1 MELKQESL
9 EYMAITRLVKEIA
22 ARLPGGRM
30 PDNYVVFDTETNGVH
45 IATAKILQYGFCVV
59 VGRKVASCF
68 SQFVHRPNLVI
79 PQGAINVHGITLEKL
94 AKEGIPARDYVPSV
108 SDMMQEWLKSGMIVV
123 GHNLHRFDIPLFE
136 IESAEFGKPFKF
148 TSNSLIDTGMLVKG
162 SQLGMFM
169 RERET
174 LRSFYDRVS
183 SVRSHVKWSLDR
195 HCYAAY
201 GLGSSGVRL
210 DDAHDA
216 AADCRLTHWLLE
228 TLRREAGA

>member
-1 MELKQESL
+1 VELKQGSL
-9 EYMAITRLVKEIA
+9 EYMAIVRLIKEIA
-22 ARLPGGRM
+22 ARLPGGKL
-30 PDNYVVFDTETNGVH
+30 PDDYVVFDTETNGVH

-59 VGRKVASCF
+59 IRRRVALIL
-68 SQFVHRPNLVI
+68 SQLVNRPNLVI
-79 PQGAINVHGITLEKL
+79 PKEAADIHGITLEKL
-94 AKEGIPARDYVPSV
+94 AQEGIPAREYVPAV
-108 SDMMQEWLKSGMIVV
+108 ADMMHRWVKEGMIVV

-148 TSNSLIDTGMLVKG
+148 TSDSIIDTGMLVKG

-183 SVRSHVKWSLDR
+183 SVRSRVKWSLDK
-195 HCYAAY
+195 HCYATY

-228 TLRREAGA
+228 TLRKEAGV